1 MKNLVPLHRIGVFL
15 NNVGNLL
22 FVKACFQVLTL
33 NDQLI
38 GAGGTL
44 SSGAATDLDFFWV
57 VICVERLDNEETA
70 RVDH

>member
-1 MKNLVPLHRIGVFL
+1 MKNLVPLLRVGEWF
-15 NNVGNLL
+15 NNAGNFL

-44 SSGAATDLDFFWV
+44 SSGAATDLDLFWII
-57 VICVERLDNEETA
+57 ICVESLDNEETA
-70 RVDH
+70 CVYN